1 MTMFRPRPKQQ
12 EVLDYERGK
21 MGVSAVPGSGKTRT
35 LSALAAKL
43 VAGDYLGDDQE
54 VLVVTLVN
62 SAVDHFA
69 RQVGAF
75 VQESGLLPNLGYRVR
90 TLHGLCND
98 IVRERPGLIGLA
110 DDFQI
115 IDERESN
122 SILTDAIEGWLR
134 ANPDSID
141 PFLDADTDSGR
152 RDWLLR
158 EQWPG
163 IVRDVATA
171 FIKQAKDEQVLPDE
185 LEARLDRMAG
195 DFLAGG
201 SSMRLA
207 QMATAIYAAYQR
219 GLSYRGAVD
228 FQDLI
233 RLALKAL
240 TLDEAYLTR
249 LRQRWP
255 YILEDEAQDSS
266 QLQEQILRLLTGE
279 NGNWVRVGDP
289 NQAIYETFTTARPEL
304 LREFLNEPDVQA
316 KTLPNSGRSALPIID
331 LANFLID
338 WTLTSHPSLDVR
350 RRQPL
355 TPPRIEPSPPGD
367 PQPNPPAD
375 EAAIYLYGKALTP
388 AEEVD
393 IVVTSLERWL
403 PENADK
409 TVAVL
414 VPRNRRGFAIV
425 EALKARRESKLE
437 FIELLQSTTTT
448 REAAGALANIL
459 QFLSQPGDPRLLA
472 RVYEVWRREDRDDED
487 AYARTRA
494 VSRALAACPRVE
506 EFIWPQL
513 GRDWLEEA
521 DEISELAEADPEAR
535 PRLEAYRSLVRRWQE
550 AVVLP
555 IDQLLLI
562 LAQDL
567 FTTSADLAIAH
578 SLAVVLRQIG
588 DYHPEFQL
596 PDFTEELGVIAKNER
611 RFMGMDDNARGF
623 DPAVHRGKVVIATM
637 HSAKGLE
644 WDRVYLTSVNNYD
657 FPSLAPG
664 DSYQSEKRFVRGGL
678 NLQAEALAQ
687 LRTLKAGGAL
697 RYVEGEAT
705 AQAREDYVS
714 ERLRLFYVGI
724 TRARRDLIVTF
735 NTGQRGDS
743 QQALAFVALQHYW
756 EEQSNDTAAR

>member
-1 MTMFRPRPKQQ
+1 MFRPRPKQQ

-43 VAGDYLGDDQE
+43 VAGNYLGDDQE

-75 VQESGLLPNLGYRVR
+75 VQEAGLLPNLGYRVR

-98 IVRERPGLIGLA
+98 IVRERPGLVGLA

-171 FIKQAKDEQVLPDE
+171 FIKQAKDEQILPDQ

-207 QMATAIYAAYQR
+207 QMATAIYAGYQR

-240 TLDEAYLTR
+240 TLDEAYLAR

-255 YILEDEAQDSS
+255 YILEDESQDSS
-266 QLQEQILRLLTGE
+266 QLQEQILRLLTGDH
-279 NGNWVRVGDP
+279 GNWVRVGDP

-367 PQPNPPAD
+367 PQPNPPAE
-375 EAAIYLYGKALTP
+375 EASIYLYGKALTP

-403 PENADK
+403 PENPDK

-425 EALKARRESKLE
+425 EALKARRESRLE

-459 QFLSQPGDPRLLA
+459 RFLSQPGDPRMLA
-472 RVYEVWRREDRDDED
+472 RVYEVWRREDRDDEE
-487 AYARTRA
+487 AFARTRA
-494 VSRALAACPRVE
+494 ISKLLSACPRVE
-506 EFIWPQL
+506 DYIWPQL
-513 GRDWLEEA
+513 GRDWLEDAE
-521 DEISELAEADPEAR
+521 ELAELAEVDPEAR
-535 PRLEAYRSLVRRWQE
+535 PRLEQYRTLVRRWHE

-567 FTTSADLAIAH
+567 FTTAADLAIAH

-588 DYHPEFQL
+588 DHHPEYQL

-657 FPSLAPG
+657 FPSLASG
-664 DSYQSEKRFVRGGL
+664 DTYQAEKRFVRGGL

-743 QQALAFVALQHYW
+743 QQALPFVALQHYW
-756 EEQSNDTAAR
+756 EEQSNDHAAR